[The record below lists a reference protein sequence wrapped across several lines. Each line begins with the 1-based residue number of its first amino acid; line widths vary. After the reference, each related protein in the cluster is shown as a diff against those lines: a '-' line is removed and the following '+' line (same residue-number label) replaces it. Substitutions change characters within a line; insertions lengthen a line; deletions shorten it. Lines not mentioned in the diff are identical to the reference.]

1 MVTFLRCLMTKH
13 QLENGNLEFQD
24 QDHTRENNLGGR
36 SIEKIDKV
44 RLKTCPPNSLTNDN
58 NLLRYV

>member
-1 MVTFLRCLMTKH
+1 MTKH

-24 QDHTRENNLGGR
+24 QDHTSKNNLGGR

-44 RLKTCPPNSLTNDN
+44 RRQTNFLTNDN
-58 NLLRYV
+58 NLIIYVILTCEENL